1 MNWRVWVLAGALLT
15 PLAATAEASR
25 VTPRSIPATPQ
36 ARVFQRGYAVYY
48 GGRYDRST
56 RMTAAHLSLPFGT
69 WVRVTATQTGRSVVV
84 KINDRGPFNGQGRI
98 IDLSTTAA
106 RSLGITRQG
115 VAPVTL
121 TVVSRP

>member
-1 MNWRVWVLAGALLT
+1 MNWRALCLAAALLA
-15 PLAATAEASR
+15 PAADAAR
-25 VTPRSIPATPQ
+25 VTVGSIPATPQ
-36 ARVFQRGYAVYY
+36 RGVYQRGYAVYY

-56 RMTAAHLSLPFGT
+56 RMTAAHLSLPIGT

-106 RSLGITRQG
+106 RALGITRSG
-115 VAPVTL
+115 VAAVTL
-121 TVVSRP
+121 TLLSRP